1 MGLRQEHVGG
11 QIMLAGREGRGA
23 NSSINSKRES
33 ALLATRTVVC
43 RMNGWQASKV
53 SGAPCRH
60 IGSAQDKCRVIGSSG
75 RGGRGEGRSMLHLP
89 CMAGS
94 CKEIIAESE
103 GFNEKIH
110 TSYLAC
116 QFETSSK

>member
-1 MGLRQEHVGG
+1 MCGLK
-11 QIMLAGREGRGA
+11 AGACWGTDYVSRGEGRGA

-33 ALLATRTVVC
+33 ALLATHVVC